1 MKPAR
6 RPLWTAHSTT
16 WPRPTNAP
24 PSTCRSANMWRPTA
38 SLPSSATSP
47 ARPSSTWAADPACTP
62 AAPNSL
68 SCPRRWHRQFPRH
81 ARPRPPPR
89 TASPLGVTYLHRD
102 VAHQGPDPMTDHAF
116 DLVIAIHLTP
126 YATTHD
132 ELTGICRTARR
143 ALRTNGG
150 RFVAACLNPD
160 FNTTPGWYHPY
171 GFDLTCTSTAEGAPV
186 TLHGHLPGQEF
197 RLTGYYWSTHAHE
210 TALAAAGFDHT
221 TWHRP
226 TVSPKAPVSTAPP
239 TGSRTSTSRTPSSP
253 KAPSSRHH
261 GLPARNSRPA
271 PKPSVPVS
279 PPGRRPSV
287 EAAARKRDTASA
299 EGLSE
304 GSCCAPGRK
313 AVLFDVGRN
322 DGLRARSPHPARS
335 PQPRGN

>member
-1 MKPAR
+1 MWPSPSTTSPGTRTSSSPAPPYCPSPGEACKETAVDSAFDDLAPAYERTAQHMPFREHVEAHSLLAVIGDITGQAVLDLGCGSGLYTRRTKQLGAARAVGIDSSHGMLDHAR
-6 RPLWTAHSTT
+6 RLEQQA
-16 WPRPTNAP
+16 
-24 PSTCRSANMWRPTA
+24 
-38 SLPSSATSP
+38 
-47 ARPSSTWAADPACTP
+47 
-62 AAPNSL
+62 
-68 SCPRRWHRQFPRH
+68 
-81 ARPRPPPR
+81 
-89 TASPLGVTYLHRD
+89 PLGVTYLHRD

-226 TVSPKAPVSTAPP
+226 TVSPQGSRLHGAPYWKPYLDFPHTLITESTVQPTPRP
-239 TGSRTSTSRTPSSP
+239 TGTEQQAGTETLGSGVSARTPP
-253 KAPSSRHH
+253 L
-261 GLPARNSRPA
+261 G
-271 PKPSVPVS
+271 
-279 PPGRRPSV
+279 
-287 EAAARKRDTASA
+287 
-299 EGLSE
+299 
-304 GSCCAPGRK
+304 
-313 AVLFDVGRN
+313 
-322 DGLRARSPHPARS
+322 
-335 PQPRGN
+335 